1 MTRFLPAAIRVGL
14 DGAAHRVEQGRP
26 RLVQQLPGGAR
37 AAADRPGLDVYVG
50 QQRIGVRM
58 EGESDL
64 PTRRFVRGAG
74 RLFVH
79 PRRAVDQ
86 GAVARLRRL
95 GLPAAAEVSQQ
106 RGGRFGG
113 GAGDAVVAEALAG
126 LEQVAEQAVLA
137 QLPAAGGVG
146 DDFREDL
153 RGGLIDV
160 GAGRRTAGVSRL
172 MRRAPAALQGGNQL
186 HARVETS
193 ADGAVER
200 QGQDGA
206 VGRLQRLRSGCE

>member
-1 MTRFLPAAIRVGL
+1 
-14 DGAAHRVEQGRP
+14 
-26 RLVQQLPGGAR
+26 
-37 AAADRPGLDVYVG
+37 
-50 QQRIGVRM
+50 M

-74 RLFVH
+74 RLFVD

-95 GLPAAAEVSQQ
+95 GLPAAAEVGQQ
-106 RGGRFGG
+106 RRRRFGG

-137 QLPAAGGVG
+137 QLPAAGRVG
-146 DDFREDL
+146 DDFRKDL

-172 MRRAPAALQGGNQL
+172 MRRATALQGGNQL
-186 HARVETS
+186 HARVETP
-193 ADGAVER
+193 ADDAVER

-206 VGRLQRLRSGCE
+206 VGRLQALRSGCE